1 MSKLIDVSAYPVKTT
16 LKILLQD
23 KTTKQNIIWAT
34 DAYASHS
41 GCRDIN
47 QIEEHYLI
55 GADPIPLMPR
65 ISKAL
70 EEQQERTRKKA
81 EVFTPVWVCNQ
92 MNNHLAEEWFGR
104 KDVFNKE
111 A

>member
-1 MSKLIDVSAYPVKTT
+1 MDKLIDLTVYPVKTT

-34 DAYASHS
+34 DAYKESM
-41 GCRDIN
+41 GCRDID
-47 QIEEHYLI
+47 QIEMRHLI
-55 GADPIPLMPR
+55 GMDPILLQPR

-81 EVFTPVWVCNQ
+81 EVFTPVWICNQ
-92 MNNHLAEEWFGR
+92 MNNHLDEEWFWI
-104 KDVFNKE
+104 
-111 A
+111 